1 MSEIKGINIM
11 YSLLRRKD
19 ISTGE
24 VFLLCLLNDIGINHH
39 IPNNSFLAKTLG
51 TSKQNISRQISK
63 LIKKDYLY
71 NKSKYSDKEVF
82 EILSK
87 GTTYKN
93 GCKLCGYTKSTLD
106 EHHYPIRAKDGGIK
120 TIPICPN
127 CHREFHELADHNRNL
142 LFTDKATRII
152 NER

>member
-1 MSEIKGINIM
+1 MSEIKAINVI

-24 VFLLCLLNDIGINHH
+24 VFLLCLLNDIGINHK
-39 IPNNSFLAKTLG
+39 IPNNSYLAKTLG
-51 TSKQNISRQISK
+51 TSKQNISRQISN

-71 NKSKYSDKEVF
+71 SKIKYSDTEVF

-93 GCKLCGYTKSTLD
+93 GCILCGYTKSTLD
-106 EHHYPIRAKDGGIK
+106 EHHYPIRAKDGGVK
-120 TIPICPN
+120 TISICAN

-142 LFTDKATRII
+142 LFTDKTTRII